1 MVSLPDYAELH
12 CLSSFSFL
20 RGASHPD
27 ELVAQ
32 AAQQGYA
39 ALALSDEC
47 SFAGVVRAHQLPGR
61 QQLRRPDHDLTYRPP
76 AASPSRGIGF

>member
-1 MVSLPDYAELH
+1 MASLPDYAELH
-12 CLSSFSFL
+12 CLSNFSFL

-39 ALALSDEC
+39 ALALTTS
-47 SFAGVVRAHQLPGR
+47 VRWPASCVPIRRRGRPG
-61 QQLRRPDHDLTYRPP
+61 
-76 AASPSRGIGF
+76 